1 MNIYPTAINHLQ
13 FNCQLCSCSGLVFF
27 FKQTILYCSHNL
39 QFIVQC
45 KISKLTYF
53 IIAHEFTQKSNI
65 NAPPLSLF
73 SSFDAF
79 QKCLF
84 ISEKKSDFNQVEIFG
99 SQIDAMSV
107 DEGSPSTEWFIEM
120 YGYRKLLSPS
130 ADFSGLILIS

>member
-1 MNIYPTAINHLQ
+1 MGW
-13 FNCQLCSCSGLVFF
+13 FVF

-84 ISEKKSDFNQVEIFG
+84 ISEKKKSDFNQVEIFG

-107 DEGSPSTEWFIEM
+107 DEGSPSTE
-120 YGYRKLLSPS
+120 
-130 ADFSGLILIS
+130 

>member
-1 MNIYPTAINHLQ
+1 MFVQ
-13 FNCQLCSCSGLVFF
+13 WVGFFF

-107 DEGSPSTEWFIEM
+107 DEGGPLRRNDSSRCTDTESFCHP
-120 YGYRKLLSPS
+120 LLIFL
-130 ADFSGLILIS
+130 A